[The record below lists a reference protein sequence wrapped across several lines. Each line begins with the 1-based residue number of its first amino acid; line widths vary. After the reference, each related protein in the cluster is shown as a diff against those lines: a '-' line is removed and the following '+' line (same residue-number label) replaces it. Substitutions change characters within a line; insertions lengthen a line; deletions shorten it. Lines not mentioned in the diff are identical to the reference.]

1 MQKKLVK
8 TKLDEISNVRNA
20 LAHFRPLK
28 KEDVELVKQ
37 NGNHILNSVE
47 KGLLNIFKINDV
59 VPTNTEEKWYKS
71 LSNIENEYCNLTFY
85 QSSDE
90 KWIKIDINY
99 YCPNISENTSF
110 FDNTQYKVLNIVS
123 PNILSEFSG
132 YKDKL
137 IFISEAVSSNMEEN
151 DLKVFKNISFVFS
164 RSVLKKYN
172 KEILEDFKKVLNII
186 RKETKLIKEDHLARG
201 DLIVS
206 SQINIY
212 KKNNGN
218 WNIRDENLKYKTDEN
233 TLTEYWG
240 NFNIFSN
247 DFISTTYNY
256 PWMPVSTSDFVLPF

>member
-90 KWIKIDINY
+90 K
-99 YCPNISENTSF
+99 
-110 FDNTQYKVLNIVS
+110 
-123 PNILSEFSG
+123 
-132 YKDKL
+132 
-137 IFISEAVSSNMEEN
+137 
-151 DLKVFKNISFVFS
+151 
-164 RSVLKKYN
+164 
-172 KEILEDFKKVLNII
+172 
-186 RKETKLIKEDHLARG
+186 
-201 DLIVS
+201 
-206 SQINIY
+206 
-212 KKNNGN
+212 
-218 WNIRDENLKYKTDEN
+218 
-233 TLTEYWG
+233 
-240 NFNIFSN
+240 
-247 DFISTTYNY
+247 
-256 PWMPVSTSDFVLPF
+256 

>member
-1 MQKKLVK
+1 M
-8 TKLDEISNVRNA
+8 
-20 LAHFRPLK
+20 K

-47 KGLLNIFKINDV
+47 KGLLNIIQITDI
-59 VPTNTEEKWYKS
+59 VPTNTQEKWYES
-71 LSNIENEYCNLTFY
+71 LSNIENEYCNLFFY

-99 YCPNISENTSF
+99 HCSNISKENTIF
-110 FDNTQYKVLNIVS
+110 NNKLYKVLNIVS
-123 PNILSEFSG
+123 PNILSEFPN

-137 IFISEAVSSNMEEN
+137 IFISESVSSTMKEN
-151 DLKVFKNISFVFS
+151 DLEVLKDISFVFS

-172 KEILEDFKKVLNII
+172 KEILSDFQKVLNII
-186 RKETKLIKEDHLARG
+186 RKETNLIKEDHLARG

-206 SQINIY
+206 SQINVY
-212 KKNNGN
+212 KKDNGN
-218 WNIRDENLKYKTDEN
+218 WNIRDENLKYNTDES

-240 NFNIFSN
+240 EFNIYSN